1 MCHNVTPIFENGE
14 ISYQAASP
22 DEVALVKW
30 TETVGVRLASRD
42 LHAMSLS
49 VQLPNGQTLM
59 KQFQILYV
67 FPFTSETKRMGI
79 IVKDETTD
87 EVTLLMKG
95 ADTVMSG
102 MVQYNDW
109 LDEECSNMAREGLR
123 TLVVARKPLSQ
134 AELEAFDRAYH
145 AAKMSISDRSQNM
158 ANVVNRM
165 LERDLQLLC
174 LTGVEDRLQDQVCII
189 LIKCWSSLKKSFALK

>member
-1 MCHNVTPIFENGE
+1 
-14 ISYQAASP
+14 
-22 DEVALVKW
+22 
-30 TETVGVRLASRD
+30 
-42 LHAMSLS
+42 
-49 VQLPNGQTLM
+49 
-59 KQFQILYV
+59 
-67 FPFTSETKRMGI
+67 
-79 IVKDETTD
+79 
-87 EVTLLMKG
+87 MKG

-123 TLVVARKPLSQ
+123 TLVVARKPLSP

-174 LTGVEDRLQDQVCII
+174 LTGVEDRLQ
-189 LIKCWSSLKKSFALK
+189 SSLNSRGFYILVFSVQFLVLLICIAYCNVIMGGTIQSFVTAIGQSFVDAFTLKQIRNFVEERKVRTQQRQAVPDEPMTERGGASDEPGTSNTVDA

>member
-1 MCHNVTPIFENGE
+1 
-14 ISYQAASP
+14 
-22 DEVALVKW
+22 
-30 TETVGVRLASRD
+30 
-42 LHAMSLS
+42 
-49 VQLPNGQTLM
+49 M
-59 KQFQILYV
+59 KQFQILHV

-123 TLVVARKPLSQ
+123 TLVVARKPLST

-174 LTGVEDRLQDQVCII
+174 LTGVEDRLQDQV
-189 LIKCWSSLKKSFALK
+189 SFYRND